1 MVTGQVILTW
11 KRERGALRSRRC
23 SSLLQAKRQRESPT
37 QLAIA
42 DLSVKRGVVKQLND
56 DGYYC
61 PIDLDVPFVLT
72 DEPPDYNSITYYWR
86 RVAGAGYC
94 RKAYISTLGKP
105 RSAINCAQ
113 TSVAF
118 EAVPE
123 PDNAWD
129 PCAVQL
135 DLNGKKVGY
144 VNASAAPRLYSI
156 ARYWEFQGKRLILP
170 GVIWFNMNEGCE
182 GYNLNSWVALPTV
195 QEVKNHV
202 PVDLIIQE
210 LVSWWKNA
218 PQDIRDDLEESHF
231 HLSHKVHRYLAD
243 NHHLIPHV
251 PLEGAT
257 EGPSPLVVDWALA
270 EIRSMFYEE
279 KAAKQAL
286 ERQQFEADVVEKVR
300 AGMSYT
306 ATAKALGVSPSTVSK
321 IAKKHGIKSTRNTTD
336 AARIIER
343 CRTALSLQS
352 SGMSVAEV
360 AEVMG
365 VSARS
370 AEKLLGNGRFYASP
384 RHYPERLRLAERQF
398 RGQLARDGKVS
409 ERQKRQAR
417 RDAAVLAYLRK
428 EQPQN

>member
-1 MVTGQVILTW
+1 MLIAPT
-11 KRERGALRSRRC
+11 S
-23 SSLLQAKRQRESPT
+23 KRQRESPT
-37 QLAIA
+37 RLATA
-42 DLSVKRGVVKQLND
+42 ELSVKRGIVKQLND
-56 DGYYC
+56 NGYYC

-72 DEPPDYNSITYYWR
+72 EAPPDYNSIPYYWR

-129 PCAVQL
+129 PCAVRL

-156 ARYWEFQGKRLILP
+156 ARYWEFQGKRLVLP
-170 GVIWFNMNEGCE
+170 GVIWFDLSEGSE
-182 GYNLNSWVALPTV
+182 NYDLNSWVALPTV
-195 QEVKNHV
+195 QEVKNHI

-210 LVSWWKNA
+210 LVSWWKSA

-231 HLSHKVHRYLAD
+231 HLYHKVHRYLVN

-251 PLEGAT
+251 PLEGAA

-270 EIRSMFYEE
+270 EIRSMFYKE
-279 KAAKQAL
+279 KAEKRAL
-286 ERQQFEADVVEKVR
+286 ERQQFEADVLEKVR

-306 ATAKALGVSPSTVSK
+306 AAARALGVSPSTVSK
-321 IAKKHGIKSTRNTTD
+321 IAKKYGIQSTRNTTD
-336 AARIIER
+336 VARIVER

-352 SGMSVAEV
+352 SGISVAEV
-360 AEVMG
+360 GEAMG

-384 RHYPERLRLAERQF
+384 SDYPERLGLAECQL
-398 RGQLARDGKVS
+398 RGQLASDGKVS
-409 ERQKRQAR
+409 ERQRRQAR
-417 RDAAVLAYLRK
+417 RDAAVLTYLRL
-428 EQPQN
+428 EEAQNQGQ

>member
-1 MVTGQVILTW
+1 MLITPTT
-11 KRERGALRSRRC
+11 
-23 SSLLQAKRQRESPT
+23 KRQRESPT

-61 PIDLDVPFVLT
+61 PIDLDAPFVLT
-72 DEPPDYNSITYYWR
+72 EGPPDYNSIPYYWR
-86 RVAGAGYC
+86 RIAGAGYC

-105 RSAINCAQ
+105 RSAINCSR

-129 PCAVQL
+129 PCAVRL
-135 DLNGKKVGY
+135 DLNGKKAGY

-156 ARYWEFQGKRLILP
+156 ARYWEFQGKRLVLP
-170 GVIWFNMNEGCE
+170 GVIWFDLSEGSE
-182 GYNLNSWVALPTV
+182 NYDLNSWVALPTV
-195 QEVKNHV
+195 QEVKNHI
-202 PVDLIIQE
+202 PADLIIQE

-218 PQDIRDDLEESHF
+218 PQDICDDLEESYF
-231 HLSHKVHRYLAD
+231 HLSHKVYRHLVD

-251 PLEGAT
+251 PLEGPA

-279 KAAKQAL
+279 KAARQAL
-286 ERQQFEADVVEKVR
+286 ERQQFEANVVEKVH

-336 AARIIER
+336 VARIVER

-360 AEVMG
+360 GEAMG
-365 VSARS
+365 LSARS
-370 AEKLLGNGRFYASP
+370 AEKLLGNSRFYATP
-384 RHYPERLRLAERQF
+384 RDYPERLHLAELQL
-398 RGQLARDGKVS
+398 RGKLERDLEIS
-409 ERQKRQAR
+409 EDKKRQAH
-417 RDAAVLAYLRK
+417 RDAAVLTYLRT
-428 EQPQN
+428 EQPQS

>member
-1 MVTGQVILTW
+1 MLITPTT
-11 KRERGALRSRRC
+11 
-23 SSLLQAKRQRESPT
+23 KRQRESPT

-56 DGYYC
+56 DGCYC
-61 PIDLDVPFVLT
+61 PIDLDAPFVLT
-72 DEPPDYNSITYYWR
+72 DKPPDYNSIPYYWR

-105 RSAINCAQ
+105 RSAINCAR

-129 PCAVQL
+129 PCAVRL
-135 DLNGKKVGY
+135 DLNGKKAGY

-156 ARYWEFQGKRLILP
+156 ARYWEFQGKRLVLP
-170 GVIWFNMNEGCE
+170 GAIWFDLSEGSE
-182 GYNLNSWVALPTV
+182 NYDLNSWVALPTV
-195 QEVKNHV
+195 QEVKNHI

-218 PQDIRDDLEESHF
+218 PQDIRDDLEESNF
-231 HLSHKVHRYLAD
+231 YLSHKVYHHLTD

-251 PLEGAT
+251 PLEGPA
-257 EGPSPLVVDWALA
+257 EGPSPLVVNWALA
-270 EIRSMFYEE
+270 EIRSMRYEE
-279 KAAKQAL
+279 KAEIRAL
-286 ERQQFEADVVEKVR
+286 ERQQFEADIVERVR

-306 ATAKALGVSPSTVSK
+306 AVARALGVSPPTVSK
-321 IAKKHGIKSTRNTTD
+321 IAKKYGIQSTRNTAD
-336 AARIIER
+336 VARIVER

-360 AEVMG
+360 GEAMG

-384 RHYPERLRLAERQF
+384 SDYPERLGLAECQL
-398 RGQLARDGKVS
+398 RGQLASDGKMS
-409 ERQKRQAR
+409 ERQKQQAR
-417 RDAAVLAYLRK
+417 RDASVLAYLRT
-428 EQPQN
+428 EQPQK

>member
-1 MVTGQVILTW
+1 M
-11 KRERGALRSRRC
+11 
-23 SSLLQAKRQRESPT
+23 
-37 QLAIA
+37 AIA

-61 PIDLDVPFVLT
+61 PIDLDAPFVLT
-72 DEPPDYNSITYYWR
+72 DKPPDYNSIPYYWR

-105 RSAINCAQ
+105 RSAINCAR

-129 PCAVQL
+129 PCAVRL
-135 DLNGKKVGY
+135 DLNGKKAGY

-156 ARYWEFQGKRLILP
+156 ARYWEFQGKRLVLP
-170 GVIWFNMNEGCE
+170 GVIWFDLSGGSEN
-182 GYNLNSWVALPTV
+182 YDLNSWVALPTV
-195 QEVKNHV
+195 QEVKNHI

-231 HLSHKVHRYLAD
+231 HLSHKVHRHLAD

-251 PLEGAT
+251 PLEGTT
-257 EGPSPLVVDWALA
+257 EGLSPLVVDWALA

-279 KAAKQAL
+279 KAEKRAL

-300 AGMSYT
+300 TGMSYT

-360 AEVMG
+360 GEAMG

-384 RHYPERLRLAERQF
+384 RDYPERLRIAERQLC
-398 RGQLARDGKVS
+398 GQLECDLEIS
-409 ERQKRQAR
+409 ENKKRQAH
-417 RDAAVLAYLRK
+417 RDAAVLTYLRT
-428 EQPQN
+428 EQPQS